1 MPTTKVTI
9 QWNVL
14 SQKMNTKVPTA
25 HGINPNVLPLKKE
38 AIGQLFYLFLLF
50 NSQLKN

>member
-38 AIGQLFYLFLLF
+38 GYWPTFLPL
-50 NSQLKN
+50 SSV